1 MTSTFATAVHG
12 ILLCMSEAMSSSD
25 FGILPDGSAV
35 KLYTIRSGNMEAV
48 FSDYGA
54 RLVSLSVPDRNGVAD
69 DVVLGYATLEEYIE
83 DKTFAGATIGRFGN
97 RLAQGRFSIDGVAY
111 QVPLNDGP
119 NALHGGPEGFDRRVW
134 CATSIENG
142 VAMTLVSPD
151 GDQGFP
157 GELTVT
163 VRFTLDDD
171 ELFIEYTA
179 TTDKPTILNLTNHS
193 YFNLAGESSGTILDH
208 EIHLPAETF
217 TPVNATLIP
226 AGELATV
233 EGTPFDFR
241 TSTRIGERIEQPDVQ
256 LQRAGGYDHN
266 WCHGESGTE
275 KIVAVL
281 TEPKSGRVMV
291 VETTEPGVQFY
302 SGNFIDGS
310 MKNGTGG
317 IYMRR
322 AGLCLETQH
331 YPDSP
336 NQPEFPSTV
345 LRPGEE
351 HRSSTV
357 YSFSTKE

>member
-1 MTSTFATAVHG
+1 
-12 ILLCMSEAMSSSD
+12 
-25 FGILPDGSAV
+25 
-35 KLYTIRSGNMEAV
+35 
-48 FSDYGA
+48 
-54 RLVSLSVPDRNGVAD
+54 VPDRNGVAD

-208 EIHLPAETF
+208 EIHLPAEAY

-226 AGELATV
+226 TGELAPV

-241 TSTRIGERIEQPDVQ
+241 TSTRIGTRIEEPDVQ

-266 WCHGESGTE
+266 WCYGESGTE

-291 VETTEPGVQFY
+291 VETTEPGIQFY
-302 SGNFIDGS
+302 SGNFIDGT
-310 MKNGTGG
+310 MKNRTGG

-351 HRSSTV
+351 FRSSTV
-357 YSFSTKE
+357 YSFSVKGEALP